1 MDVHRADVRQS
12 AFSLLGDLASKGGCV
27 SLFFTA
33 PPIASLPACGDSG
46 VNLMDIPTA
55 APSGIA
61 YILQLCL
68 LNMHSSI
75 AQQSPLVTNNAVWAA
90 GEICL
95 ALGHDGCCHVAPAL
109 ANQVA
114 QLLMAVVAPA
124 SSMATAALQWNG
136 DAPVVLRQN
145 LAIALG
151 RCSYHR

>member
-1 MDVHRADVRQS
+1 MGLFRADVRQS
-12 AFSLLGDLASKGGCV
+12 AFSLLGDLSSKGGCV
-27 SLFFTA
+27 SLFYDA
-33 PPIASLPACGDSG
+33 PLAASLPACGDSG
-46 VNLMDIPTA
+46 VNLIDIPTA

-61 YILQLCL
+61 YVLQLCL

-75 AQQSPLVTNNAVWAA
+75 AQQSPLVANNAVWAA

-95 ALGHDGCCHVAPAL
+95 ALGHGGCCHVAPAL

-114 QLLMAVVAPA
+114 MLLISVVAPA
-124 SSMATAALQWNG
+124 SILAKASLQWDG

-151 RCSYHR
+151 R